1 MWTNLDG
8 VSKLIVKSGEVLLDG
23 VSYTTD
29 IDCRLMTGEHEL
41 IINGEFDFRN
51 MNQDDYEYVKQ
62 MVIGEKQL
70 EINALILENVE
81 SQYQLLTGEEL

>member
-8 VSKLIVKSGEVLLDG
+8 VSKLIVKSGEILLDG
-23 VSYTTD
+23 MSHTTD

-51 MNQDDYEYVKQ
+51 MNQDDYQFVSHSIKQ
-62 MVIGEKQL
+62 EKQTEIDGLTVELL
-70 EINALILENVE
+70 ETE
-81 SQYQLLTGEEL
+81 YQLITGEAL